1 LTSWHGRISAD
12 QAVTRVT
19 PARWR
24 GVRLR
29 RLALLL
35 LSTVLLGVLAVPDA
49 SAGGGLSGVDVSNYQ
64 HDNGRAIDWAAVRR
78 SGRTFAFLKATE
90 GTGYTDPW
98 FTREWA
104 AAAGAGMVRGAYHY
118 ADPSQSADA
127 QAAHVVAVVGST
139 REQRDLGIVLDL
151 ESTGGLSQGRLVAW
165 AHAFLDGVERRTG
178 RVPILYSYPYFW
190 QTAMGGD
197 GSFGA
202 YPLWL
207 ASYSRSTPAPLP
219 GWPRWTFWQSSS
231 SGQVPGVPG
240 TVDLDAM
247 CCSVGTLAALADGRT
262 GPITALWKHLGGASG
277 PLGLPLGPETAV
289 PGGWGQT
296 FEKGFVA
303 STRTYGTHAVLGAV
317 YARYRAAGG
326 ARGALG
332 VPVRDQ
338 EAVLSGVVQQGFA
351 GGWVVSSQAT
361 GAHAVVGSFATRWA
375 RDHGV
380 RSQEGLPTAE
390 RTGAGQQF
398 VAGGLYATTGGV
410 RLVPGA
416 IRDRYE
422 ELGGPSSPLG
432 LPASEARTVLNG
444 RIVDFQLGSLAELEI
459 GGRRVVV

>member
-1 LTSWHGRISAD
+1 VTIVTS
-12 QAVTRVT
+12 
-19 PARWR
+19 ARWT

-29 RLALLL
+29 LLVL
-35 LSTVLLGVLAVPDA
+35 LVLPVVLLGGLAVPEA
-49 SAGGGLSGVDVSNYQ
+49 SAGGGLTGVDVSTYQ
-64 HDNGRAIDWAAVRR
+64 HDNGRAIDWTAVKR
-78 SGRTFAFLKATE
+78 SGRTFSFIKAT
-90 GTGYTDPW
+90 GGANRTDPW

-104 AAAGAGMVRGAYHY
+104 AAGRAGLVRGAYHY

-139 REQRDLGIVLDL
+139 REQRDLGIILDL

-178 RVPILYSYPYFW
+178 RVPIVYSYPYFW

-197 GSFGA
+197 RSFGA

-207 ASYSRSTPAPLP
+207 ARYSSTAPGPLP
-219 GWPRWTFWQSSS
+219 GWSRWTFWQSSS
-231 SGQVPGVPG
+231 SGHVPGIPG
-240 TVDLDAM
+240 LVDLDAM
-247 CCSVGTLAALADGRT
+247 CCSADTLAALADGRT
-262 GPITALWKHLGGASG
+262 GPITALWKRLGGASG
-277 PLGLPLGPETAV
+277 QLGLPLGQETAV
-289 PGGWGQT
+289 PGGWGQA

-303 STRTYGTHAVLGAV
+303 STQHGTHAVLGAV
-317 YARYRAAGG
+317 YQRYRAAGG
-326 ARGALG
+326 AHGALG
-332 VPVRDQ
+332 VPVQDQ
-338 EAVLSGVVQQGFA
+338 QTVLSGIVEQGFT

-361 GAHAVVGSFATRWA
+361 GAHALVGSFATRWA

-380 RSQEGLPTAE
+380 WSQEGLPTAE

-398 VAGGLYATTGGV
+398 VGGGLYATTGGV

-432 LPASEARTVLNG
+432 LPTSEVRSVLGG
-444 RIVDFQLGSLAELEI
+444 RVVDFQLGSLAELEI
-459 GGRRVVV
+459 GGQRVVV